1 MILKIDNKIVEFE
14 VKQLLN
20 SFYIVDELE
29 INMLRKNDEI
39 FTDIKK
45 GREKFHFIE
54 KIDKDFKESISYKK
68 ALFKALK
75 SIYSDSKHPWGIL
88 TGIRPVKIAHD
99 LIKKNLDNAKIKKML
114 NETYIISD
122 EKIDLM
128 LKIASIQSKFLDEI
142 ENSYSV
148 YISIPFCPSRCNY
161 CSFFSCSL
169 DKGKNLIDP
178 YLDSLE
184 KEFRAFYAD
193 KTVYDKKL
201 LSVYIGGGTPSTL
214 SVIQFQRLIKL
225 LRDYIPMEKV
235 KEFTF
240 EAGRPDTLDK
250 EKLETIKTSPVTRLS
265 INPQTMND
273 VTLKKI
279 GRNHTVNDIV
289 KCFELSRDVGFDN
302 INMDLILGLE
312 DETIQNVTKT
322 LEYMKE
328 LKPDSLTVHTLAIK
342 KASTLINDSK
352 SSLDKLRTSNI
363 ENFMKLAEDKTTH
376 MGMKPYYLY
385 RQKNMLSNLENVGY
399 ALDDKISL
407 YNIAI
412 MEEKQTII
420 AFGSGSV
427 SKFIYPKENRIER
440 VSNIKDVK
448 LYIDNIEQV
457 IEKKNKEYV
466 LWKE

>member
-1 MILKIDNKIVEFE
+1 MIIKVDNQSVEFE

-20 SFYIVDELE
+20 SFHISDELE
-29 INMLRKNDEI
+29 IEMFRSAKDISTIIKND
-39 FTDIKK
+39 
-45 GREKFHFIE
+45 GEKLCFIE
-54 KIDKDFKESISYKK
+54 KVDDGFKETISYKK

-75 SIYSDSKHPWGIL
+75 SIYPSSNHPWGIL
-88 TGIRPVKIAHD
+88 TGIRPVKIAQD
-99 LIKKNLDNAKIKKML
+99 LIKKNIDYITIKKML
-114 NETYIISD
+114 NEIYYISD

-128 LKIASIQSKFLDEI
+128 LRIAKIQSKYLDDI
-142 ENSYSV
+142 EKSYSI

-169 DKGKNLIDP
+169 DKGQNLIDP

-184 KEFRAFYAD
+184 KELKFFYSN
-193 KTVYDKKL
+193 KVIYDKEL
-201 LSVYIGGGTPSTL
+201 LSIYIGGGTPSTL
-214 SVIQFQRLIKL
+214 SINQFQRLIKIL
-225 LRDYIPMEKV
+225 QTYVPLKNV

-240 EAGRPDTLDK
+240 EAGRPDTLDR
-250 EKLETIKTSPVTRLS
+250 EKLEAIKMSPVTRLS

-279 GRNHTVNDIV
+279 GRNHTVSDIIE
-289 KCFELSRDVGFDN
+289 CFKISRDIGFDN

-312 DETIQNVTKT
+312 DESIENITKT
-322 LEYMKE
+322 LSHIKE

-342 KASTLINDSK
+342 KASTLINDSQGA
-352 SSLDKLRTSNI
+352 LDKLRTYNI
-363 ENFMKLAEDKTTH
+363 EDFMKISADAADYL
-376 MGMKPYYLY
+376 GMKPYYLY
-385 RQKNMLSNLENVGY
+385 RQKNMLSNLENIGY
-399 ALDDKISL
+399 ALEDKISL

-427 SKFIYPKENRIER
+427 SKFTYPEENRIER

-448 LYIDNIEQV
+448 LYIDNVEQV
-457 IEKKNKEYV
+457 IAKKNKEV
-466 LWKE
+466 EKWI